1 MLCFLLPVFV
11 SIDSDSIYSAA
22 HKADDEEVVVCS
34 FNSEREAAAMHQSGY
49 AAALS

>member
-22 HKADDEEVVVCS
+22 HKADDEVVVCC
-34 FNSEREAAAMHQSGY
+34 FNSEREAAAMHQSG
-49 AAALS
+49 